1 MDPNMNNLLKWGIQ
15 NSTNAQQSSDSN
27 NDGSQAPRTNVTPQ
41 MLNALFGGPSEADL
55 MKAAM
60 EALHSD
66 EVDLENKLIAFDNF
80 EQLVES
86 IDNANNLEP
95 LGLWTPLVELLKHKE
110 PDMRRMA
117 AWCIGTAV
125 QNNEKAQDKLIVMNA
140 IPSLVSLSTGDPEK
154 AVRKKAV
161 YALSSAVR
169 NYQPTMN
176 EFVKHLPEEYAS
188 GKVDAGDMD
197 TIDAIMGKLRA
208 HPGPSS

>member
-1 MDPNMNNLLKWGIQ
+1 MNNLLKWGIQ

-41 MLNALFGGPSEADL
+41 MLNTLFGGPSEADL

-66 EVDLENKLIAFDNF
+66 EVDLENKLVAFDNF

-197 TIDAIMGKLRA
+197 TIDAIMDKLRA

>member
-1 MDPNMNNLLKWGIQ
+1 MNNLLKWGIQ
-15 NSTNAQQSSDSN
+15 NSSNAQQSPDSN

-66 EVDLENKLIAFDNF
+66 EVDLENKLVAFDNF

-125 QNNEKAQDKLIVMNA
+125 QNNEKAQDKVC
-140 IPSLVSLSTGDPEK
+140 IPPPAVPSYFKSWCKERKLTTCRNSLLS
-154 AVRKKAV
+154 
-161 YALSSAVR
+161 
-169 NYQPTMN
+169 
-176 EFVKHLPEEYAS
+176 
-188 GKVDAGDMD
+188 
-197 TIDAIMGKLRA
+197 
-208 HPGPSS
+208 